1 LVERRSELGGRL
13 GLVRGLG
20 RAAELFRSIDWLEEE
35 LRELGVDVRTGV
47 EAGEATVSDADV
59 VVLATGSRPA
69 PDRLVGADDGTIPVL
84 SIDEA
89 VTRASFEGPVLFA
102 DLRGD
107 IEAALAAEHAAAV
120 GAELT
125 LVTPYLTV
133 GPNLGFT
140 HLADVMARYVRL
152 GCTLEPST
160 TFGGIAEGRAVT
172 RHVYTKE
179 IRSRPFAAV
188 VAGVH
193 GRSETSLEPAVERA
207 GVRLIVAG
215 DAVAPRTALHAFR
228 EGDDAG
234 RAA

>member
-1 LVERRSELGGRL
+1 
-13 GLVRGLG
+13 
-20 RAAELFRSIDWLEEE
+20 
-35 LRELGVDVRTGV
+35 
-47 EAGEATVSDADV
+47 
-59 VVLATGSRPA
+59 
-69 PDRLVGADDGTIPVL
+69 VL

-89 VTRASFEGPVLFA
+89 VTRSSFEGPVLFV

-107 IEAALAAEHAAAV
+107 IEAALAAEHVASS

-125 LVTPYLTV
+125 LVTPYLAI

-140 HLADVMARYVRL
+140 HLADVMGRYVKL

-160 TFGGIAEGRAVT
+160 AFTGIAGGEAVT
-172 RHVYTKE
+172 RLLYTKE
-179 IRSRPFAAV
+179 TRSRPFAAV

-193 GRSETSLEPAVERA
+193 GRSDTSLVPTVERA
-207 GVRLIVAG
+207 RARLLLAG